1 MLRRLAGAQV
11 RALGSGASTP
21 PPQRFRP
28 RSVARPPPPAGT
40 WARQGAAV
48 AAPQGEQHWQQRGAP
63 APGALAS
70 AGAGA
75 GAGAS
80 ASGDAAQACDVAP
93 GEQQKQQQQKSL
105 SAKRAHLEHCKE
117 TNRRLIEAVDTVSV
131 IAIVRAEGVARL
143 NHVNACTAL
152 HQVAKRCSSSL
163 RPSTT
168 ELELLTELLVAK
180 LPRFDARAVASSL
193 WSLATLRH
201 HPGLDV
207 LDRMSSTVE
216 LTSVQFN
223 SQAVANCLWACKCS
237 PAGSVGGRRMLG

>member
-1 MLRRLAGAQV
+1 MLWRLAGAQV

-28 RSVARPPPPAGT
+28 RSVA
-40 WARQGAAV
+40 GAVV
-48 AAPQGEQHWQQRGAP
+48 AAPQGGPQQRRRAAP
-63 APGALAS
+63 ASGAGVTR

-80 ASGDAAQACDVAP
+80 AGAAQACDQVR
-93 GEQQKQQQQKSL
+93 GEQQQLQKVL

-117 TNRRLIEAVDTVSV
+117 TNRKLIEAVDAVSV

-152 HQVAKRCSSSL
+152 HQVAKRCSTSM
-163 RPSTT
+163 RPSAS
-168 ELELLTELLVAK
+168 ELALLTELLVAK
-180 LPRFDARAVASSL
+180 LPRLDARAVASSL

-201 HPGLDV
+201 HPGLEV
-207 LDRMSSTVE
+207 LDRISSTVE

-223 SQAVANCLWACKCS
+223 SQAVANCLWACKYWLGW
-237 PAGSVGGRRMLG
+237 GSGQARVNSWCAELC